1 MSAIKKISICAIC
14 TALCYVLPLAFH
26 ALALGTAFSPMHLPV
41 LLCGLL
47 CGWPYGLV
55 CGAVGP
61 VLSSL
66 LSGMPP
72 AAQLVCMVPE
82 LCAYG
87 LFCGLFY
94 KFVRTGRIAAD
105 LYLSLVPAMIL
116 GRVVG
121 GVARALFFLASAQSY
136 SIALWAS
143 SYVVGTLPAVI
154 MQLIVLPAMVLALT
168 KARLIPQR
176 YPSGLAVRASRN

>member
-1 MSAIKKISICAIC
+1 MLFRS
-14 TALCYVLPLAFH
+14 
-26 ALALGTAFSPMHLPV
+26 
-41 LLCGLL
+41 
-47 CGWPYGLV
+47 YGLV

>member
-1 MSAIKKISICAIC
+1 
-14 TALCYVLPLAFH
+14 
-26 ALALGTAFSPMHLPV
+26 
-41 LLCGLL
+41 
-47 CGWPYGLV
+47 
-55 CGAVGP
+55 
-61 VLSSL
+61 
-66 LSGMPP
+66 MPP